1 MKLAGVLLLAAVL
14 LVGCGQATSED
25 AMKAKFAK
33 VDYDMASIEEG
44 KTPQVHLE
52 RLTRQ
57 YITLI
62 HEYEDQLGTAEVKA
76 ASGRKRPSSLRI
88 VCRAPRRSMTNG
100 RSTTDLSTISAR

>member
-1 MKLAGVLLLAAVL
+1 MKFAGVLLFAAVL
-14 LVGCGQATSED
+14 LVGCGQDVSGD
-25 AMKAKFAK
+25 AMNAKFAK

-62 HEYEDQLGTAEVKA
+62 HEYEDQLGTDEVRRRLAQKAEELA
-76 ASGRKRPSSLRI
+76 PYCLSCTTTLDDERKKHY
-88 VCRAPRRSMTNG
+88 
-100 RSTTDLSTISAR
+100 